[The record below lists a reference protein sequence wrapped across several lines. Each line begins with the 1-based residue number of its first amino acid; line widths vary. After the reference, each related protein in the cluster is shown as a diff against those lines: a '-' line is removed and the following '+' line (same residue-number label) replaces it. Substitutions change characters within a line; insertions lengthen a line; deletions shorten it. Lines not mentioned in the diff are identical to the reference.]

1 MGARAS
7 LTSTT
12 RPLWLSV
19 VEWFG
24 SNGPGNRLGNGM
36 PIANNGMGVNC
47 LQLILC
53 YELLQQTETRDDL
66 WLYSPTC
73 KRLLQVQYEFPSVSR

>member
-1 MGARAS
+1 
-7 LTSTT
+7 
-12 RPLWLSV
+12 
-19 VEWFG
+19 
-24 SNGPGNRLGNGM
+24 M